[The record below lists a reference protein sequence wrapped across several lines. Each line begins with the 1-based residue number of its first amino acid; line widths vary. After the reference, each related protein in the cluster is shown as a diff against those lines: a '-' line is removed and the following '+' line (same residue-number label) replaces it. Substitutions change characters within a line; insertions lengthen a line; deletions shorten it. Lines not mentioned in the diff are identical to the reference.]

1 MWKTIQKRRLRAS
14 LTIEAAYI
22 VGLILFCMALLIR
35 FGFQI
40 HDQAVGNA
48 VLNEGLELAGHAE
61 EADAGDLSAR
71 GSRRMSRALSGKG
84 FQISI
89 SRDGEGFRGSAGGN
103 RYQKHMTDRGFHPE
117 RFLRRITLIE
127 AMGD

>member
-1 MWKTIQKRRLRAS
+1 MGHFLKEKRFQAS
-14 LTIEAAYI
+14 LTVEAAYI
-22 VGLILFCMALLIR
+22 VGLALFCMAVLIR

-61 EADAGDLSAR
+61 EADADDLSAR

-84 FQISI
+84 FRISI
-89 SRDGEGFRGSAGGN
+89 SKDGDGFQGNAGGN
-103 RYQKHMTDRGFHPE
+103 RYQKHMTDKGFHPE
-117 RFLRRITLIE
+117 KFLRRITLIE
-127 AMGD
+127 EMGE